1 MNQSPRLLITLLQTC
16 RILHIFAP
24 MKMLQIG
31 AWIEDTLYM
40 KFKELCKKRDRSMSQ
55 MIRLLIKAEVEA
67 AEKKP

>member
-1 MNQSPRLLITLLQTC
+1 
-16 RILHIFAP
+16 